1 MGETAGALVQK
12 LAGSFFIILTPPTG
26 INLIHILFTPG
37 ICPPGLRLQIR
48 NHDPTSQEKT
58 GTLFCLSAQKNLDAK
73 SSLALSPV
81 SLGANRLVDEN
92 FVRRRLSGSVID
104 RILVCLGRP
113 RVTQK
118 GSPRR
123 EFARNSDTKKAMR
136 RFREISPI
144 RLGGFARLAICSSI
158 LLGACQTAPPV
169 SSTVTRVVLIWLKHP
184 ERSADRAQLSRAA
197 HSLRMIP
204 GVLRVQTGRSVP
216 TLPSGADRSFDLGV
230 VITFRDRAA
239 LQRYEKDP
247 RHLEAM
253 RRYLQPLV
261 RRYEIYNSTDR

>member
-1 MGETAGALVQK
+1 
-12 LAGSFFIILTPPTG
+12 
-26 INLIHILFTPG
+26 
-37 ICPPGLRLQIR
+37 
-48 NHDPTSQEKT
+48 
-58 GTLFCLSAQKNLDAK
+58 
-73 SSLALSPV
+73 
-81 SLGANRLVDEN
+81 
-92 FVRRRLSGSVID
+92 
-104 RILVCLGRP
+104 
-113 RVTQK
+113 
-118 GSPRR
+118 
-123 EFARNSDTKKAMR
+123 MR